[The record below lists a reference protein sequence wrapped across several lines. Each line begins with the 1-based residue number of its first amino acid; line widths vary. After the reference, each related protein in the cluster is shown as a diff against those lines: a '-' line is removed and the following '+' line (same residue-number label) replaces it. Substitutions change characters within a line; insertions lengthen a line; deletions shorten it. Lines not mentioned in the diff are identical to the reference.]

1 MADTSTTAPLVE
13 AAAQGT
19 SPEAFN
25 YDAWKQKLGE
35 TVSGAGTVS
44 GGTYNSPF
52 EGGTEAKTALGQEA
66 IKSYNSEY
74 EAMQKQA
81 SQSAQG
87 LELMGEATFASQQ
100 RIEGLQTQVQNDYE
114 SAKGSWDLAAEKAD
128 EYVQTSRL
136 RISETLSKLDE
147 INEQISKDRDFA
159 KAHAMQASAQAVLG
173 SMKAEERNILETYG
187 GQSKEYAQFQQ
198 SKATSL
204 ATAQSN
210 IHANYQQFAEQQ
222 GTTLMNVTNEAMW
235 KQNMYTSFQEQQ
247 HVEMLKYMADAE
259 AGYAMQHAQF
269 QIGAEQIKMGGME
282 NLANWIVGTP
292 SFTMDSTPLI
302 TLLAELAQDN
312 IIGMQD
318 QWQTNSMPGGTTVGQ
333 MASTPVYES
342 GRQTPNKR
350 LGA

>member
-19 SPEAFN
+19 SPEAFD
-25 YDAWKQKLGE
+25 YDAWKKKLGD
-35 TVSGAGTVS
+35 TIASVGTVS
-44 GGTYNSPF
+44 GSTYNSGF
-52 EGGTEAKTALGQEA
+52 TGGTDAKTTLGQEA

-100 RIEGLQTQVQNDYE
+100 RIEGLQAQVSSDYE

-128 EYVQTSRL
+128 EYVQSSRL
-136 RISETLSKLDE
+136 RVSETLAKLDE
-147 INEQISKDRDFA
+147 INEQIGKDRDFA

-187 GQSKEYAQFQQ
+187 GNSKEYAQFRQ
-198 SKATSL
+198 SKAVSL

-222 GTTLMNVTNEAMW
+222 GITYMNVTNEAMW

-247 HVEMLKYMADAE
+247 HVEMLKYMADAK
-259 AGYAMQHAQF
+259 AGYAMQLAQF
-269 QIGAEQIKMGGME
+269 QI
-282 NLANWIVGTP
+282 
-292 SFTMDSTPLI
+292 
-302 TLLAELAQDN
+302 
-312 IIGMQD
+312 
-318 QWQTNSMPGGTTVGQ
+318 
-333 MASTPVYES
+333 
-342 GRQTPNKR
+342 
-350 LGA
+350 